1 MKLGILMDPLH
12 KLKPY
17 KDSTVA
23 MIQSAQAKGWEC
35 EYFTPQDVYCEH
47 GQAYANTSKIRVID
61 EHLANWATS
70 TPVGGKPLADFD
82 IILMRKDPPFDM
94 EYIYSTYA
102 LDLAAQAGVL
112 IANNPQTLRDA
123 NEKFFTLHFPQCCP
137 ETLVSSDMQRLHQ
150 FWEHHRNVI
159 FKPLDG
165 NGGASIFHVQDDG
178 HNLVVILETLTNQ
191 QTTTIMAQTFIK
203 EIAHQGDKRILLIN
217 GEPVEY
223 GLARIPAPG
232 EVRGNLAAGGTGKVV
247 PLTERDRWICSQ
259 LAPTFKAKGLYFVG
273 IDVIGDYLTEINITS
288 ATCIREIVAETGLDI
303 AGDFLDALEQVYK
316 SRATSRG

>member
-12 KLKPY
+12 KLKAY

-23 MIQSAQAKGWEC
+23 MIQSAQSRGWEC
-35 EYFTPQDVYCEH
+35 EFFTSLDVFSH
-47 GQAYANTSKIRVID
+47 QGKSYANSTQIHIID
-61 EHLANWATS
+61 VHLEDWAT
-70 TPVGGKPLADFD
+70 TEPVGVKPLNSFD

-102 LDLAAQAGVL
+102 LDLAAQEGIL

-137 ETLVSSDMQRLHQ
+137 ETLVSADMRRLHE
-150 FWEHHRNVI
+150 FWDTHRNVI
-159 FKPLDG
+159 YKPLDG
-165 NGGASIFHVQDDG
+165 NGGASIFHVKEDG
-178 HNLVVILETLTNQ
+178 HNLAVILESLTKK
-191 QTTTIMAQTFIK
+191 QTITVMAQRFIK
-203 EIAHQGDKRILLIN
+203 EIAQGDKRILLID

-247 PLTERDRWICSQ
+247 PLTKRDRWICSQ
-259 LAPTFKAKGLYFVG
+259 LSPTLKAKGLYFVG
-273 IDVIGDYLTEINITS
+273 IDVIGDYLTEINVTS
-288 ATCIREIVAETGLDI
+288 ATCIREIAAETGLDI
-303 AGDFLDALEQVYK
+303 AGDFLNALEK
-316 SRATSRG
+316 IHKKWPASKE